1 MVINVFFFTQ
11 FHTEENVFSPTF
23 HTGKKNYLWNKKKFC
38 FVLRSTRIRNIFFIG
53 QFFFPVWIGVKTPNI
68 FLWRNI
74 IFIIFLFYY
83 LFIFFNFVPQVKETI
98 LYECFFPTLFHTGKM
113 FFIHLASHT
122 KKLIF
127 FHKEFFF
134 SCVELKGRSEK
145 NMELGEFSFS
155 CVELFSWVVN
165 KLLQCSQVRKKNSLW
180 FFFLLCFFFKKNTY
194 FPV

>member
-1 MVINVFFFTQ
+1 MFVSVDIFPLCNQVVINVFFFTQ

-23 HTGKKNYLWNKKKFC
+23 HTGKKNSLWNKKKFC

-74 IFIIFLFYY
+74 IFFIIFLFYY
-83 LFIFFNFVPQVKETI
+83 YFFFLLCATSERNNS
-98 LYECFFPTLFHTGKM
+98 LWMFFPTLFHTGKM

-127 FHKEFFF
+127 FHKEFP
-134 SCVELKGRSEK
+134 VWNWKEE
-145 NMELGEFSFS
+145 
-155 CVELFSWVVN
+155 
-165 KLLQCSQVRKKNSLW
+165 VRKIWNWVNFLFLVW
-180 FFFLLCFFFKKNTY
+180 NFF
-194 FPV
+194 PEW